1 MHSFTETRNMPYSAS
16 LINSIVLD
24 IEKYPEFLPW
34 CSKAKIISKNDDYV
48 TAELEIT
55 FKGFTESYIS
65 KVYHTMTD
73 EQYLIEVVAIS
84 GPFKHLK
91 NVWSI
96 NNANNCSEV
105 KFSIDF
111 EFKSRILDMV
121 IGMIFSTTTEKMITA
136 FESRAKDLSKN
147 LV

>member
-1 MHSFTETRNMPYSAS
+1 MHSFKDTRNMPYSAS

-34 CSKAKIISKNDDYV
+34 CSKAKIISKNDDYL
-48 TAELEIT
+48 TAELEVS
-55 FKGFTESYIS
+55 FKGFAEIYVS
-65 KVYHTMTD
+65 KVYHTSTD
-73 EQYLIEVVAIS
+73 GQYLIEVVAIS
-84 GPFKHLK
+84 GPFKYLK

-96 NNANNCSEV
+96 NSENKHSEV

-121 IGMIFSTTTEKMITA
+121 IGVIFSTATEKMIAA
-136 FESRAKDLSKN
+136 FESRAKDLSKTP
-147 LV
+147 V